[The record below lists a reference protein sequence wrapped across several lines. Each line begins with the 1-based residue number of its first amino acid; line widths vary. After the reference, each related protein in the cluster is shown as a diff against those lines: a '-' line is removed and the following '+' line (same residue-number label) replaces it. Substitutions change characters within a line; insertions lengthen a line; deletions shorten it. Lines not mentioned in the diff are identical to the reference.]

1 MEQPQSRYHG
11 KVRVQTGDTVI
22 EINVFDDNQ
31 EKVYL
36 EVQKAIAQ
44 FSRDIKP
51 ATAAQREISRAEQ
64 AAAART
70 AAPPAQAPKP
80 APKQEANAPLCLS
93 CGEECKLVRWT
104 DKASLKAMSRY
115 KCSHCDTWAPR

>member
-36 EVQKAIAQ
+36 EVQKALAQ
-44 FSRDIKP
+44 FSPDIKP
-51 ATAAQREISRAEQ
+51 VATAAQSVLPRSGQARA
-64 AAAART
+64 T
-70 AAPPAQAPKP
+70 AAPSP
-80 APKQEANAPLCLS
+80 APKREANAPICLN
-93 CGEECKLVRWT
+93 CGEECELVRWT
-104 DKASLKAMSRY
+104 DKKSMNAMSRY
-115 KCSHCDTWAPR
+115 KCQHCNTWAPR